1 MNTAKDVRIAIDK
14 IVEGKKS
21 LRELD
26 VIRSERLVGE
36 IGEWLAE
43 KIFGGERAISS
54 SQKGYDLIIDGKKYQ
69 IKTHAKG
76 DKNNARWT
84 QFNYSKGE
92 FDYFIII
99 VMSKE
104 IYLKEVYLIDE
115 ETLFNRID
123 ETKKQRVVDWDKYQE
138 FKKTLGQLPN
148 QEVVKEFVK
157 NA

>member
-1 MNTAKDVRIAIDK
+1 MNTAKEARAAINK

-43 KIFGGERAISS
+43 SIFGGERAKSS
-54 SQKGYDLIIDGKKYQ
+54 SQKGYDLIIDSKKYQ

-84 QFNYSKGE
+84 QFKYNKGE
-92 FDYFIII
+92 FDFFIII

-104 IYLKEVYLIDE
+104 FYLKEVYRIDE
-115 ETLFNRID
+115 EILFSRID

-138 FKKTLGQLPN
+138 FKIPLDQLSN
-148 QEVVKEFVK
+148 QEIVREFIQ
-157 NA
+157 NT

>member
-1 MNTAKDVRIAIDK
+1 MNTAKEARAAINK

-43 KIFGGERAISS
+43 SIFGGERAKSS
-54 SQKGYDLIIDGKKYQ
+54 SQKGYDLVIKGKKYQ

-84 QFNYSKGE
+84 QFKYSKGE
-92 FDYFIII
+92 FDFFILI

-115 ETLFNRID
+115 EKLFSRID

-138 FKKTLGQLPN
+138 FKIPLDQLSN
-148 QEVVKEFVK
+148 QEIVREFIQ
-157 NA
+157 NT

>member
-1 MNTAKDVRIAIDK
+1 MNTAKEARAAINK

-43 KIFGGERAISS
+43 SIFGGERAKSS
-54 SQKGYDLIIDGKKYQ
+54 SQKGYDLIIDSKKYQ

-84 QFNYSKGE
+84 QFKYNKGE
-92 FDYFIII
+92 FDFFIII

-104 IYLKEVYLIDE
+104 FYLKEVYCIDE
-115 ETLFNRID
+115 EILFSRID

-138 FKKTLGQLPN
+138 FKIPLDQLSN
-148 QEVVKEFVK
+148 QEIVREFIQ
-157 NA
+157 NT